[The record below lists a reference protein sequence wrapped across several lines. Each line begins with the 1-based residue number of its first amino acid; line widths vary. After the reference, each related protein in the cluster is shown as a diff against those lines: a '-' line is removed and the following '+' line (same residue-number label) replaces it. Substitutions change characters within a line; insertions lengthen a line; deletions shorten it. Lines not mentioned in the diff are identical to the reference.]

1 MPPASRQRTNRR
13 VVYEALRRRVLTLE
27 LPPGAAL
34 SENELAAALGVSRTP
49 VRESLI
55 LLAEEG
61 LVQVFP
67 QVGSF
72 VSRVDPV
79 KVADA
84 QFLREAVELA
94 ALDDLPEVLDPDV
107 V

>member
-1 MPPASRQRTNRR
+1 MATASRPRTNRR
-13 VVYEALRRRVLTLE
+13 VVYETLRRKVLTLE

-72 VSRVDPV
+72 VSRVERTRRAERRRSRSSHSDSNSSARNP
-79 KVADA
+79 
-84 QFLREAVELA
+84 R
-94 ALDDLPEVLDPDV
+94 
-107 V
+107 